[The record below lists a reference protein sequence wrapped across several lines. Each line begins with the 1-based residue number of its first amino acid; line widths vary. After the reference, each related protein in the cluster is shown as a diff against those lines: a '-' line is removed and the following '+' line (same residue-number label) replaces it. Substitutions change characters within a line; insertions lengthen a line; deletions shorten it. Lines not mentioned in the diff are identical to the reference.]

1 LPDNLLPFLT
11 MPFPADEFRKI
22 GWRSDLPLE
31 RETFDSVAGIVR
43 DVLKLSFTPQ
53 LRGVPSM
60 DYGVAIDGIT
70 AEGWSPGDEDTIVFA
85 LEPMDDKRAEE
96 LQDSAHAARA
106 LVSVDLPIAAT
117 DVWSP
122 QEAPF
127 PLFAQRDLALAQIRA
142 ETAAAKGALGDDVT
156 VVIVDQG
163 INRRVL
169 ANRFPEAKFCGG
181 WAVDE
186 NGRGGTSLPSRI
198 VQPGDWHDGH
208 ATRMAET
215 VLSVAPRANILD
227 LPLLPSDIR
236 NLQTYLSWA
245 AGAYGMLKGLI
256 PWLRQFP
263 RYSGPW
269 VVCNAWAVYDLSQ
282 DAPPGSSLNY
292 GSNPNNPLNLAVGAL
307 PRGNVA
313 DVVFAAGNCG
323 QFFPHP
329 SCGAG
334 QIGPGR
340 SIRGV
345 AALPEVLTV
354 GAVRGDQRWL
364 GYSSQGPSPAAFG
377 STKPD
382 LCAPSQFAGPAD
394 WGCAYTGTST
404 ACALTAGA
412 LAAARSFLATST
424 LSAAALH
431 ARALAAASPVVHE
444 TVPNERVGSGLLDI
458 DALL

>member
-1 LPDNLLPFLT
+1 MLLFLT
-11 MPFPADEFRKI
+11 MPFPSDEFRKI

-31 RETFDSVAGIVR
+31 RKALESVPGILR
-43 DVLKLSFTPQ
+43 DILKLSFTPR

-60 DYGVAIDGIT
+60 DFGVAIEDLT
-70 AEGWSPGDEDTIVFA
+70 MEGWHPGDDDTIVFA
-85 LEPMDDKRAEE
+85 LEPLDVKRTEE
-96 LQDSAHAARA
+96 LHDRARTVKA
-106 LVSVDLPIAAT
+106 RVSVDLPLAPT

-142 ETAAAKGALGDDVT
+142 GAAAAKGALGDDVN
-156 VVIVDQG
+156 VIIVDQG
-163 INRRVL
+163 INRLVL
-169 ANRFPEAKFCGG
+169 ANRFPAAKFSGG
-181 WAVDE
+181 WIVDE
-186 NGRGGTSLPSRI
+186 NGRGGPPLPPKLI
-198 VQPGDWHDGH
+198 QPGRWLDGH

-245 AGAYGMLKGLI
+245 AGVYAMLKGLI
-256 PWLRQFP
+256 PWLRQVP

-269 VVCNAWAVYDLSQ
+269 IVCNAWAVYDLSH
-282 DAPPGSSLNY
+282 DAQPGSTLNY
-292 GSNPNNPLNLAVGAL
+292 GGNPNNPLNLAVAAL
-307 PRGNVA
+307 PREGLA

-323 QFFPHP
+323 QFSPHP

-340 SIRGV
+340 SIRGA

-382 LCAPSQFAGPAD
+382 LCAPSQFAGLAD

-404 ACALTAGA
+404 ACALTAGG
-412 LAAARSFLATST
+412 LAAARSFPATKM
-424 LSAAALH
+424 LSPAALH
-431 ARALAAASPVVHE
+431 ARALATASPVVHE
-444 TVPNERVGSGLLDI
+444 SLPNERLGSGLLDI